1 MEEKRIEDVVEI
13 IDDNQ
18 DDVIEETSTYV
29 SPLKGKQRNRIDPEK
44 IDKARSLY
52 ITTDMSIGVIAE
64 QLGLNKYTL
73 QKFCQDEKW
82 SLLKQ
87 NPKFDDWSLEVVNE
101 IYDKLDFYSDT
112 QKLLH
117 SMLLNEMYQTP
128 KDVKMLVE
136 AYKTADERTTALRLL
151 KENANRVNGTDY

>member
-13 IDDNQ
+13 IDDN
-18 DDVIEETSTYV
+18 EENLDNKTTYV

-44 IDKARSLY
+44 IDRARSMY
-52 ITTDMSIGVIAE
+52 ITTDLSINSIAE
-64 QLGLNKYTL
+64 QLGLNKYSL

-87 NPKFDDWSLEVVNE
+87 NPQFEDWSLEVVNE
-101 IYDKLDFYSDT
+101 IYDKLDFYNDT

-117 SMLLNEMYQTP
+117 KMLLDESYQTP

-136 AYKTADERTTALRLL
+136 AFKTADERTTALRLL
-151 KENANRVNGTDY
+151 KENANRQNGTDY

>member
-1 MEEKRIEDVVEI
+1 MEEKKIEDIVEI
-13 IDDNQ
+13 IDDDN
-18 DDVIEETSTYV
+18 EKAESKTTYV

-44 IDKARSLY
+44 IDRARSMY
-52 ITTDMSIGVIAE
+52 ITTDLSISAIAD
-64 QLGLNKYTL
+64 QLGLNKYSL

-87 NPKFDDWSLEVVNE
+87 NPQFEDWSLEVVNE
-101 IYDKLDFYSDT
+101 IYDKLDFYNDT

-117 SMLLNEMYQTP
+117 KMLLDEMYQTP

-136 AYKTADERTTALRLL
+136 AYKTADERTNALRLL
-151 KENANRVNGTDY
+151 KENANRQNGTDY

>member
-1 MEEKRIEDVVEI
+1 MEEKKIEDIVEI
-13 IDDNQ
+13 IDDDN
-18 DDVIEETSTYV
+18 EEVENKTIYV

-44 IDKARSLY
+44 IDRARSMY
-52 ITTDMSIGVIAE
+52 ITTDLSINSIAD
-64 QLGLNKYTL
+64 QLGLNKYSL

-87 NPKFDDWSLEVVNE
+87 NPQFEDWSLEVVNE
-101 IYDKLDFYSDT
+101 IYDKLDFYNDT

-117 SMLLNEMYQTP
+117 KMLLDEMYQTP

-151 KENANRVNGTDY
+151 KENANRQNGTDY

>member
-1 MEEKRIEDVVEI
+1 MEEKKIEDIVEI
-13 IDDNQ
+13 IDDN
-18 DDVIEETSTYV
+18 DEELKTKTTYV

-44 IDKARSLY
+44 IDRARSMY
-52 ITTDMSIGVIAE
+52 ITTDLSINSIAD
-64 QLGLNKYTL
+64 QLGLNKYSL

-87 NPKFDDWSLEVVNE
+87 NPQFEDWSLEVVNE
-101 IYDKLDFYSDT
+101 IYDKLDFYNDT

-117 SMLLNEMYQTP
+117 KMLLDEMYQTP

-136 AYKTADERTTALRLL
+136 AFKTADERTTALRLL
-151 KENANRVNGTDY
+151 KENANRQNGTDY

>member
-1 MEEKRIEDVVEI
+1 MEEKRIEDIVEI
-13 IDDNQ
+13 IDDDN
-18 DDVIEETSTYV
+18 EEVENKTTYV

-44 IDKARSLY
+44 IDRARSMY
-52 ITTDMSIGVIAE
+52 ITTDLSINSIAD
-64 QLGLNKYTL
+64 QLGLNKYSL

-87 NPKFDDWSLEVVNE
+87 NPQFEDWSLEVVNE
-101 IYDKLDFYSDT
+101 IYDKLDFYNDT

-117 SMLLNEMYQTP
+117 RMLLDEMYQTP

-151 KENANRVNGTDY
+151 KENANRQNGTDY